1 VSLEH
6 TLGSSPAWSTPSENF
21 TRTAGITGVGTA
33 LPERRVTSAEIA
45 AGLAIDAEWIERRT
59 GIRERRY
66 AEPGQRVSDL
76 AARAG
81 EAALLD
87 ADLSAAEIDL
97 LLVATLAADEITPG
111 AAPIVAHELGA
122 VRAAAMDVGAACT
135 GSIAAL
141 ALASAWVQAGH
152 GNHVLVIGAEILSR
166 FIDAEDRRTAPLF
179 ADGAGAIV
187 VSADA
192 EGRVGPFVFGSD
204 GAAAQMIRV
213 TRDRGVLEMEGHE
226 TFLHA
231 VNRLSCCTRE
241 AVELAELE
249 LEEIDLFVYH
259 QANSRILAAVAE
271 RLELPPERVFDCIA
285 SLGNTSAASVPLALS
300 AAVRSG
306 ALRPGARV
314 LLGAIGAGLTWGAT
328 VVTWSAS

>member
-6 TLGSSPAWSTPSENF
+6 ALGSAPAWSARAEQF
-21 TRTAGITGVGTA
+21 TRTAGITGLGTA
-33 LPERRVTSAEIA
+33 LPQRRVTSAELA
-45 AGLAIDAEWIERRT
+45 AGLAIDSEWIERRT

-66 AEPGQRVSDL
+66 AEQGERVSDL

-97 LLVATLAADEITPG
+97 LLVATLAADDVTPG

-122 VRAAAMDVGAACT
+122 VRAATMDLGAACT
-135 GSIAAL
+135 GAVAGL

-152 GNHVLVIGAEILSR
+152 GEHALVIGAEILSR
-166 FIDAEDRRTAPLF
+166 FIDVEDRRTAPLF
-179 ADGAGAIV
+179 GDGAGAMV
-187 VSADA
+187 VSAQAD
-192 EGRVGPFVFGSD
+192 GLVGPFVFGSD

-213 TRDRGVLEMEGHE
+213 GRDRGVFEMEGHE

-231 VNRLSCCTRE
+231 VRHLSGCTRE
-241 AVELAELE
+241 AVELAGLE

-259 QANSRILAAVAE
+259 QANSRILASVAE
-271 RLELPPERVFDCIA
+271 RLELPRERVFDCIA
-285 SLGNTSAASVPLALS
+285 SIGNTSAASVPLALS

-306 ALRPGARV
+306 ALKPGARV

-328 VVTWSAS
+328 VVTWGAS

>member
-6 TLGSSPAWSTPSENF
+6 TLGSAPSWSPRPEVF
-21 TRTAGITGVGTA
+21 TRTAGIAGVGSA
-33 LPERRVTSAEIA
+33 LPERRVTSAELA
-45 AGLAIDAEWIERRT
+45 AGLAIDGEWIERRT

-66 AEPGQRVSDL
+66 AEPGERVSDL
-76 AARAG
+76 ASRAG

-87 ADLSAAEIDL
+87 ADLRAGEIDL

-122 VRAAAMDVGAACT
+122 AGAAAMDLGAACT
-135 GSIAAL
+135 GAIAGL

-152 GNHVLVIGAEILSR
+152 GEHALVIGAEILSR
-166 FIDAEDRRTAPLF
+166 FLDVEDRRTAPLF
-179 ADGAGAIV
+179 GDGAGAIV
-187 VSADA
+187 VSAQAD
-192 EGRVGPFVFGSD
+192 GGIGPFAFGSD

-213 TRDRGVLEMEGHE
+213 GRDRAVFEMEGHE

-231 VNRLSCCTRE
+231 VHRLSSCTRE
-241 AVELAELE
+241 AVELAGLE
-249 LEEIDLFVYH
+249 LQEIDLFIYH
-259 QANSRILAAVAE
+259 QANSRILASVAE
-271 RLELPPERVFDCIA
+271 RLELPRERVFDCIA
-285 SLGNTSAASVPLALS
+285 SLGNTSAASVPLALG

-328 VVTWSAS
+328 VVTWGAS